1 MSSKKKNVWSDPF
14 DTVVED
20 SRTEDTH
27 EAPQSGRPDQ
37 ASRQSGYIQ
46 QRWTDRTTGAEYLVK
61 ERLPEG
67 PQGDF
72 RTGTAQAE
80 ARYRS
85 IMGLPATAAFHDR
98 PVDDPFAEDRF
109 EPEPS
114 VNQAEIERKI
124 RARATFDTQ
133 REQALKPTE
142 EPATWA
148 AQDSFTDH
156 GEFVM
161 DPQGRIRDKPY
172 NTIGPFGTVDNRGDL
187 KNPNAVREVVAA
199 PIVAKS
205 QTTGLSQNVGG
216 PQVRDAVEERLA
228 KKDKLQ
234 NVLQQTWHGLFGSA
248 IANNMQTGPSHNDRR
263 LKKEKTIEAKS
274 IFETG
279 LTKPWAPPTTKTDRP
294 SKPEQVEY
302 AVGSRVMASVLS
314 RKLVPELQGLPKQ
327 DKDDLTLA
335 LGRAVLNAMTSVPD
349 QAGDRVVS
357 TGEGLRQ
364 DLVKSIQNVLSP
376 EILKGLVA
384 PELLQDRRPKTDVE
398 ATRVTN
404 PGAKATAVPQRQ
416 FDYDPPEAKVASVTR
431 PTLGQFSEFGPSVG
445 QIKAAKK
452 KKALFDLDESEA
464 DPVRPRQ
471 EERQFYGARDLSVPT
486 RQNFESP
493 VGRRRLDM
501 DLSEAGSQMGQFQYN
516 N

>member
-1 MSSKKKNVWSDPF
+1 MSSRKKNVWSDPF
-14 DTVVED
+14 DTVVAE
-20 SRTEDTH
+20 SLEGPSVGNQV
-27 EAPQSGRPDQ
+27 PQHNSSNGF
-37 ASRQSGYIQ
+37 IQ

-72 RTGTAQAE
+72 RTGSVQAE

-114 VNQAEIERKI
+114 VNQSEIENKI
-124 RARATFDTQ
+124 RARATFDTN
-133 REQALKPTE
+133 REQALRPTNE
-142 EPATWA
+142 VATWA
-148 AQDSFTDH
+148 TQESFTDH
-156 GEFVM
+156 GDFVM

-187 KNPNAVREVVAA
+187 KNPLAVREAVTA
-199 PIVAKS
+199 PIVSKS
-205 QTTGLSQNVGG
+205 QTTGLSQNIGAA
-216 PQVRDAVEERLA
+216 QVRDAVEERLA

-248 IANNMQTGPSHNDRR
+248 IANNVQTGPSHNDRR

-279 LTKPWAPPTTKTDRP
+279 LTKPWMPPVTKTDRP
-294 SKPEQVEY
+294 TKPEQVEY

-349 QAGDRVVS
+349 QTGDRVVT
-357 TGEGLRQ
+357 TGEGLRN

-384 PELLQDRRPKTDVE
+384 PELLQDRRPKTDLE
-398 ATRVTN
+398 SQRVAN

-416 FDYDPPEAKVASVTR
+416 FEEDQRETRVAAVTR
-431 PTLGQFSEFGPSVG
+431 PTLGQFSEFGSTLTN
-445 QIKAAKK
+445 KKK
-452 KKALFDLDESEA
+452 KKALFDFDDDEPRA
-464 DPVRPRQ
+464 RQ
-471 EERQFYGARDLSVPT
+471 EERQYYGPRDLSVPS
-486 RQNFESP
+486 RQSMESP
-493 VGRRRLDM
+493 IAKRRM
-501 DLSEAGSQMGQFQYN
+501 DLDIGEAGSSMGQFQYN